1 MQLPQTDISLR
12 PPSPLRI
19 AVGKGRGFAES
30 VSLLEMPDT
39 PAFNSF
45 MKGDVPVFHDNHR
58 NITLVTIRSRDLC
71 WMLEQSHVDVA
82 IGSSIWFQEYGLS
95 TLSCLQPLPMQQC
108 RLSLI
113 APQIIHPRHI
123 HTICT
128 KFTSVAQRYIAA
140 HHMTAHIIPMEGA
153 HETAL
158 YLHIAD
164 AIIDVIETGRTIR
177 RMGFRELDT
186 ITALHHEIWT
196 RKTDVTTPEIFMSYL
211 KQPVC

>member
-1 MQLPQTDISLR
+1 MQLPKTDNTCR
-12 PPSPLRI
+12 FPSPLRI
-19 AVGKGRGFAES
+19 AIGKGRGFAES
-30 VSLLEMPDT
+30 VSLMEMPDT
-39 PAFNSF
+39 PAFKSF
-45 MKGDVPVFHDNHR
+45 MNGDVPVFHD
-58 NITLVTIRSRDLC
+58 TTCSLTVVTVRSRDLC
-71 WMLEQSHVDVA
+71 WMLEQGHIDVA
-82 IGSSIWFQEYGLS
+82 IGSSIWFREYGLS
-95 TLSCLQPLPMQQC
+95 SLSCLQPLPMQQC

-113 APQIIHPRHI
+113 APSVILPQHI

-140 HHMTAHIIPMEGA
+140 HNMNARIIPMEGT

-177 RMGFRELDT
+177 RMGFCELDT
-186 ITALHHEIWT
+186 ITTLQHEIWT
-196 RKTDVTTPEIFMSYL
+196 RKTDMAAQELFMSHL